1 MGPSTAVRINLGMQS
16 KADLSDDEIRLD
28 GSYIAH
34 ESHNWLLY
42 GGYTDQ
48 WWGPGWVSSMIL
60 SANARPFSRAGVM
73 RTYPTAF
80 ETPVLSW
87 LGPWPGNACVGVLEA
102 DGRTVAHTLPVGN
115 RLQINPAA
123 RLASAATRL
132 LSITVGK
139 RSGRG

>member
-60 SANARPFSRAGVM
+60 SDNARPFPRAGVM
-73 RTYPTAF
+73 RNDPKAF

-87 LGPWPGNACVGVLEA
+87 LRSAERRVGEECVS
-102 DGRTVAHTLPVGN
+102 TC
-115 RLQINPAA
+115 
-123 RLASAATRL
+123 
-132 LSITVGK
+132 
-139 RSGRG
+139 